1 MAEPTV
7 SAGYVRALAE
17 FAVSRGADA
26 DALFARAGI
35 PAGGLNDPD
44 ARLPFALFKALM
56 RAAKD
61 LSGDD
66 ALALHFGAATPLVDM
81 SIVGLIAHA
90 SATMGEA
97 FEQTNRFARLVVEV
111 DGHQSGPR
119 FAIVR
124 RADGVWIED
133 RRRNPDAFPELT
145 ESTWARFVS
154 EVARNFNDRPYV
166 QAVHVTHPMPAYAA
180 AYRDILKAPVTFG
193 SDWNAL
199 RIDPAWLDIR
209 LAPANRY
216 VFGVFSDRAEALLE
230 KLETLTTVRGRVE
243 ALLIPILHTGDLGM
257 QRIAR
262 RLGVSRPTLYRQ
274 LKGEG
279 FSFETL
285 LDELRH
291 RMALHYLEGKKV
303 SIAEAAYLTGFSDAG
318 AFSRAF
324 KRWTGSRPGRRA
336 SP

>member
-7 SAGYVRALAE
+7 AAGYAKALAA

-26 DALFARAGI
+26 KVLTARAGI
-35 PAGGLNDPD
+35 AADGLVDPD
-44 ARLPFALFKALM
+44 ARIPFTRFRALM

-61 LSGDD
+61 LTGDD

-97 FEQTNRFARLVVEV
+97 FEQTNRFARLVIEV
-111 DGHQSGPR
+111 DGHRSGPR

-133 RRRNPDAFPELT
+133 RRRNPNDFPELT
-145 ESTWARFVS
+145 ESTWSRFVG
-154 EVARNFNDRPYV
+154 EVARNFKNRPYV
-166 QAVHVTHPMPAYAA
+166 LAVHVTHPAPPYEDE
-180 AYRDILKAPVTFG
+180 YQRLLKAPVTFG
-193 SDWNAL
+193 SDRNAL
-199 RIDPAWLDIR
+199 RIDPSWLDIR

-216 VFGVFSDRAEALLE
+216 AFGVFSERAEALL
-230 KLETLTTVRGRVE
+230 KSLEAATTVRGRVE
-243 ALLIPILHTGDLGM
+243 ALLIPVLHTGDPAM

-262 RLGVSRPTLYRQ
+262 SMGVSRPTLYRH
-274 LKGEG
+274 LKAEG
-279 FSFETL
+279 ISFDSL
-285 LDELRH
+285 LDDLRH
-291 RMALHYLEGKKV
+291 RMARHYLEGKKV

-318 AFSRAF
+318 AFSRAY
-324 KRWTGSRPGRRA
+324 KRWTGNRPGRRRSA
-336 SP
+336 